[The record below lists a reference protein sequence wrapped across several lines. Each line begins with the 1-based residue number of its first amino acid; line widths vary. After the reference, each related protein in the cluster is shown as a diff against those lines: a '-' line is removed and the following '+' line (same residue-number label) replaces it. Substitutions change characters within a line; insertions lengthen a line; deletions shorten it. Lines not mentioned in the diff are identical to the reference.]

1 MRCMRISQ
9 AAFGLIAPIWLC
21 RLLED
26 CVGTRRAD
34 EMLQHGTLLSPKEAL
49 GDGLVDEVVPLAQL
63 SGACE
68 ARLVQMLKVP
78 DRSRAMTKQ
87 SFRARTADTLRGRQ
101 ARG

>member
-1 MRCMRISQ
+1 
-9 AAFGLIAPIWLC
+9 
-21 RLLED
+21 
-26 CVGTRRAD
+26 
-34 EMLQHGTLLSPKEAL
+34 MLQLGSLLSPKDAL
-49 GDGLVDEVVPLAQL
+49 DANLVDEVVPLAQL

-101 ARG
+101 ARSYSPADDHLMTI